1 MADEFE
7 RIMIIPLRATKNAP
21 RTKRANRAIKEVR
34 EYIVRHMKIESENVW
49 MDSTLNEKIWENG
62 IRNPPSKIAVKAIKF
77 DDGLVEVTLAE

>member
-21 RTKRANRAIKEVR
+21 RTKRANRAIKEIR

>member
-21 RTKRANRAIKEVR
+21 RTKRANRAIKEIR
-34 EYIVRHMKIESENVW
+34 EYIVRHMKIESKNVW